1 MSART
6 ALRDAPPLEECGDLL
21 IDDDASPTDP
31 ETDSQ
36 SFESGP
42 QLLLVEDEAIDRL
55 QIRRLLQKTGMP
67 STLDEAEL
75 VETARE
81 AIAHRDFDCVLLD
94 HNLGDGQGTAVL
106 ELIKAIQADR
116 APAVVFVTGQRDQE
130 LAFHLLQSGAVDVIA
145 KDGLTP
151 AALKHAVEVALLRRK
166 SQPRNRSL
174 PALDPLTELP
184 GLQPYEEALEGVI
197 RASIRTMKPAMI
209 FMVEVANLDDIA
221 EALGQGAENALL
233 KAVAGRLKTFLRSC
247 DVAARTGG
255 NRFALIA
262 QDLPGAS
269 VAGTLAAR
277 IMSWL
282 RQPYDFL
289 GNTEPDIRMGV
300 SICPHD
306 GHSATALMRA
316 TEAAL
321 ATTSQ
326 TPAGSVRFYQAQ
338 LGRRMDRRRE
348 LTADLPSAIEK
359 NQLQMRFQP
368 VIDCATGRM
377 EAVAAAMRWQ
387 HPVHGPVFSDEFLP
401 LAEAAGL
408 IGPIGEWALD
418 NCCDAMGVWA
428 TFQQQQLCCS
438 IPVSHAEL
446 SGGYLTAITRAK
458 AEAAGI
464 MPSQIM
470 FRFNTAVL
478 AHNSTIVAREL
489 KLLQES
495 GIQVAVEDFGDPLLP
510 AVELDKAPGQW
521 LSLSPALVQG
531 LAPSGPPDDAQ
542 PWPMR
547 HIAAMAKELGIRV
560 VATGIGNNV
569 QLEQARACGVGFV
582 QGDFIAPPLPVD
594 DLAVWRRTVTRAGIW
609 NRRGEEPQGAA

>member
-1 MSART
+1 MSARA
-6 ALRDAPPLEECGDLL
+6 ALRDTPPVEECGDLL
-21 IDDDASPTDP
+21 IDDETSPNNP
-31 ETDSQ
+31 QPDSQ
-36 SFESGP
+36 TFESGP
-42 QLLLVEDEAIDRL
+42 QLLLVEDEAIDRM

-67 STLDEAEL
+67 TSLDEAES

-81 AIAHRDFDCVLLD
+81 AIAQRNFDCILLD
-94 HNLGDGQGTAVL
+94 HNLGDGEGTAVL
-106 ELIKAIQADR
+106 ESIKAIESER

-151 AALKHAVEVALLRRK
+151 DALKHAVEVALLRRK
-166 SQPRNRSL
+166 AQPRDRQM
-174 PALDPLTELP
+174 PTLDPLTELP

-197 RASIRTMKPAMI
+197 RASIRTMKPAMV
-209 FMVEVANLDDIA
+209 FMVDIANLDDIN
-221 EALGQGAENALL
+221 EALGQSAENALL
-233 KAVAGRLKTFLRSC
+233 KAIGGRLKTFLRSC
-247 DVAARTGG
+247 DMAARIGN

-269 VAGTLAAR
+269 VAGTLASR

-289 GNTEPDIRMGV
+289 RNLDADIRMGV

-321 ATTSQ
+321 ATTNQSA
-326 TPAGSVRFYQAQ
+326 AGSVRFYQAQ

-348 LTADLPSAIEK
+348 LTADLASAIEK
-359 NQLQMRFQP
+359 DQLQMRFQP

-377 EAVAAAMRWQ
+377 ESVAAVMRWQ

-418 NCCDAMGVWA
+418 SCCDALCVWT
-428 TFQQQQLCCS
+428 TFQHQQLYCS

-446 SGGYLTAITRAK
+446 SGGYLTALARAK

-464 MPSQIM
+464 EPSQLL
-470 FRFNTAVL
+470 FRFNTMVL

-489 KLLQES
+489 KLLQEA
-495 GIQVAVEDFGDPLLP
+495 GMQVAVEDFGDPLLP
-510 AVELDKAPGQW
+510 PVELDKAPGQW
-521 LSLSPALVQG
+521 LSLSPALVQS
-531 LAPSGPPDDAQ
+531 LAPSGVPDDAQ

-547 HIAAMAKELGIRV
+547 HI
-560 VATGIGNNV
+560 VATAKTLGLRVIAAGISNNV
-569 QLEQARACGVGFV
+569 QLEQARACGVGYV

-609 NRRGEEPQGAA
+609 NQRGEEPQGAA

>member
-1 MSART
+1 MSVQP
-6 ALRDAPPLEECGDLL
+6 ALRNVAAVDECGDLL
-21 IDDDASPTDP
+21 IDDTPEANEPPP
-31 ETDSQ
+31 ETQPFS
-36 SFESGP
+36 SGP

-55 QIRRLLQKTGMP
+55 QIRRLLQKTGM
-67 STLDEAEL
+67 STTLDEAES
-75 VETARE
+75 VASARE
-81 AIAHRDFDCVLLD
+81 AIAHREFDCILLD
-94 HNLGDGQGTAVL
+94 HNLGDGDGTAVL
-106 ELIKAIQADR
+106 ESIKAIDAGH

-130 LAFHLLQSGAVDVIA
+130 LAFHLLQCGAVDVIA

-151 AALKHAVEVALLRRK
+151 AALKHAVELAMLRRK
-166 SQPRNRSL
+166 TQPRNRL
-174 PALDPLTELP
+174 VPELDPLTRLP
-184 GLQPYEEALEGVI
+184 GLQPFEEALETVI
-197 RASIRTMKPAMI
+197 KSSIRSMKPAMV
-209 FMVEVANLDDIA
+209 FMVEIANMADINEMLGKNA
-221 EALGQGAENALL
+221 EDTLL
-233 KAVAGRLKTFLRSC
+233 TAIAGRLKTFLRSC
-247 DVAARTGG
+247 DVAARVGP

-289 GNTEPDIRMGV
+289 GDLMVDVRMGI

-326 TPAGSVRFYQAQ
+326 TAAGSVRFYQAQ

-348 LTADLPSAIEK
+348 LTADLPSAIER

-368 VIDCATGRM
+368 VIDCTTGRM
-377 EAVAAAMRWQ
+377 EAVAASMRWQ

-408 IGPIGEWALD
+408 IGPIGEWVLD
-418 NCCDAMGVWA
+418 SCCDALGVWT
-428 TFQQQQLCCS
+428 TFQHQQLTCS

-446 SGGYLTAITRAK
+446 SGGYLTSLVLSK
-458 AEAAGI
+458 AETAGI
-464 MPSQIM
+464 DPSQIM
-470 FRFNTAVL
+470 LRFNSAVL
-478 AHNSTIVAREL
+478 AHNSTIVAREI
-489 KLLQES
+489 KLLTQA
-495 GIQVAVEDFGDPLLP
+495 GVHVAIEDYGDPLLP
-510 AVELDKAPGQW
+510 AIEVDKVPGQW
-521 LSLSPALVQG
+521 LSLSPALGHG
-531 LAPSGPPDDAQ
+531 LEQTGAPDDAR

-547 HIAAMAKELGIRV
+547 RLAGMAKELGLRV
-560 VATGIGNNV
+560 IATGIGNTV

-609 NRRGEEPQGAA
+609 NRRGEPQGAA